1 MPRAHNREA
10 AFLREAILYD
20 DTAERHKLEER
31 ITHIERDLRCVR
43 RAVWLMV
50 LLTAVGISGLC
61 YCAVFLADF
70 PQNMEQFS
78 TRLAVKIFGALA
90 LGSLISLLAFM
101 CLGIAYR
108 RELNLR
114 REECRG
120 LIAKLLESRLGK
132 PASRPLNRLETGLPA
147 EPGQE
152 PQTRRKGRATDASGE
167 IFLTRI
173 NQ

>member
-1 MPRAHNREA
+1 MPRAHHREA
-10 AFLREAILYD
+10 AFLKEAILYD
-20 DTAERHKLEER
+20 DTAERHKLEQR
-31 ITHIERDLRCVR
+31 ITHIERDARCVR

-61 YCAVFLADF
+61 YCAVFLTDF

-78 TRLAVKIFGALA
+78 SRLAVKIFGALG

-114 REECRG
+114 REECRN
-120 LIAKLLESRLGK
+120 LIAKLLRSRLGE
-132 PASRPLNRLETGLPA
+132 PASRPLNRLETKLRS

-152 PQTRRKGRATDASGE
+152 PQPRRKPQAPDASGE

-173 NQ
+173 SQ